1 MGRTVRHPGD
11 AAVRVHLPARPGPAW
26 GKMARMR
33 RGLVHALAWSL
44 ATGAAVTLS
53 WWGVHTVLS
62 GTVYDPPR
70 ALPLPVGTTPGDLV
84 PAETAIG
91 DPATSSTRRPVPES
105 PSTAPPSS
113 APATGA
119 PKATRP
125 ALAPSRTPSPD
136 PVPDPS
142 PTTGSTSAPA
152 AGGDSSSQ
160 VKSYA
165 VDGGRVTFDLGETS
179 AELVS
184 ATPASGWQM
193 QVWKQPTWIRVTFTQ
208 GSRELSVFCLW
219 HDSAPRVQIEER
231 AA

>member
-1 MGRTVRHPGD
+1 
-11 AAVRVHLPARPGPAW
+11 
-26 GKMARMR
+26 MAPMR

-70 ALPLPVGTTPGDLV
+70 ALPLPVGTPAGPV

-91 DPATSSTRRPVPES
+91 DPVTASTRRPATTPPATTATPSAPASSGPAQAGGTPSAS
-105 PSTAPPSS
+105 PPRTAPRTTPPPATTAPP
-113 APATGA
+113 APAG
-119 PKATRP
+119 
-125 ALAPSRTPSPD
+125 
-136 PVPDPS
+136 
-142 PTTGSTSAPA
+142 GSST
-152 AGGDSSSQ
+152 
-160 VKSYA
+160 VKSYP

-184 ATPASGWQM
+184 AIPASGWRM

-208 GSRELSVFCLW
+208 GDRELSVFCLW

-231 AA
+231 AV